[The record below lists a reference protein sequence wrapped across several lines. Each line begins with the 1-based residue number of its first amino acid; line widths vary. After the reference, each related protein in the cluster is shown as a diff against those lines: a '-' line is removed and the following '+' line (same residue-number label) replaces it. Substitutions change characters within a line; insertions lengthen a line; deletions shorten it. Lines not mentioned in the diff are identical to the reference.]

1 MATNLNRIEY
11 AIRHYGDRAN
21 TDFNS
26 LCDSV
31 LAGSPQSDGNSAPAS
46 WQFPGFY
53 HKAVRS
59 IRDEGMVD
67 IPPFS
72 NFLQLVLAAVAARYG
87 EQTEDHLLSFM
98 QPSKNTERELK
109 ETVVSP
115 FLEIWYPQTFFM
127 DPFAI
132 QNLLVDRF
140 NKLDQILEMVIAGL
154 LTLPLERIDSTVL
167 REDTP
172 FTGALHTA
180 VSGHALRQL
189 YGMTEADL
197 KVVAPED
204 YRYKEMQVLMGI
216 LFPDM
221 VNSPAI
227 DSSHDTGVHTT
238 LLRDRLIDSLGK
250 LLTHYVYKETH
261 PDTEAVQA
269 LHARAQVP
277 SPREIRLNMAEGY
290 DSIYVHQILLPRL
303 FPGET
308 MPEAEIKSRFSFFID
323 LLDFM
328 INADIPPH
336 PVSSVMKYLVFS
348 LLNQLEPQSDADY
361 SSYLMEL
368 FQDPAGEKGLHAHI
382 AQCMSDW
389 NELHEKCDETAIK
402 AGIDAAMLHLD
413 TLETMFKGFSIA
425 LLPPGAMD
433 YLNSERL
440 KIPFLANISHAIQ
453 IVILLN
459 AGENDEV
466 LQRYDI
472 TEIMSTIN
480 RLLFVLDVE
489 EEVVG
494 TTRIMEYYLQMYRNN
509 ILEKISDDARL
520 QASSL
525 PDFAPY

>member
-1 MATNLNRIEY
+1 MATNQIRIEN
-11 AIRHYGDRAN
+11 AIRLFEDGDRAN

-26 LCDSV
+26 LCDIV

-53 HKAVRS
+53 GIAVCT
-59 IRDEGMVD
+59 IIDEGMVD

-98 QPSKNTERELK
+98 QPSKNKERGLK

-115 FLEIWYPQTFFM
+115 FLAIWYPQTFFM

-167 REDTP
+167 REDTT
-172 FTGALHTA
+172 FTRALHTA
-180 VSGHALRQL
+180 VSRHALRKL

-197 KVVAPED
+197 KEVAPDD
-204 YRYKEMQVLMGI
+204 YGYKEMQVLMGI
-216 LFPDM
+216 LFPDLG
-221 VNSPAI
+221 NSPAI
-227 DSSHDTGVHTT
+227 DSSHDTGVPTT
-238 LLRDRLIDSLGK
+238 LLRDRLIDSLGE

-261 PDTEAVQA
+261 PDTEALQA

-277 SPREIRLNMAEGY
+277 SPREIMLIMAEG
-290 DSIYVHQILLPRL
+290 DDRIYVHQIVLSRL

-328 INADIPPH
+328 VNSDIH
-336 PVSSVMKYLVFS
+336 PDQVSSLVKYLVFS
-348 LLNQLEPQSDADY
+348 LLYQLEPQSDADY
-361 SSYLMEL
+361 SSYLTGL
-368 FQDPAGEKGLHAHI
+368 FQDTTEEKKLYAYI
-382 AQCMSDW
+382 TQCMNDW
-389 NELHEKCDETAIK
+389 KELKVKYNETAIK
-402 AGIDAAMLHLD
+402 AEIDGAMLHLH

-459 AGENDEV
+459 AGENDQV

-480 RLLFVLDVE
+480 RLLFVLDSE
-489 EEVVG
+489 EEIVG
-494 TTRIMEYYLQMYRNN
+494 TTRIMEYYLQMYRH
-509 ILEKISDDARL
+509 ILEQISDDA
-520 QASSL
+520 
-525 PDFAPY
+525 